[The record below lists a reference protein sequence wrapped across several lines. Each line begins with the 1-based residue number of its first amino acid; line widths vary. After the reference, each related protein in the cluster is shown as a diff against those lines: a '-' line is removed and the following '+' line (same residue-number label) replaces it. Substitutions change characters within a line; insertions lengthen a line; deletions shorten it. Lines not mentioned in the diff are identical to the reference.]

1 MANSTVPLL
10 SHQAFGGIDCIAGVD
25 DRLTFGEIAE
35 FVRVNGVASWL
46 AALDDIQDLIV
57 FYLSVQPF
65 GEQDDEN
72 D

>member
-1 MANSTVPLL
+1 MSGMNELDMQLREQVN
-10 SHQAFGGIDCIAGVD
+10 DM
-25 DRLTFGEIAE
+25 TFGEIAE